1 MNEETPGR
9 HYARKD
15 TVGAIFRDY
24 IVLAVP
30 QTTKKKSDC
39 PFLRA
44 RTGAHLFLLERSP
57 TPRPLPSFFPF
68 TFPAHFRVIILH

>member
-15 TVGAIFRDY
+15 TVGAIFRDH
-24 IVLAVP
+24 IVLSVP
-30 QTTKKKSDC
+30 QTTKKKV
-39 PFLRA
+39 
-44 RTGAHLFLLERSP
+44 TAHFFEP
-57 TPRPLPSFFPF
+57 AQEHTYFFWTPRPLPSFFPF